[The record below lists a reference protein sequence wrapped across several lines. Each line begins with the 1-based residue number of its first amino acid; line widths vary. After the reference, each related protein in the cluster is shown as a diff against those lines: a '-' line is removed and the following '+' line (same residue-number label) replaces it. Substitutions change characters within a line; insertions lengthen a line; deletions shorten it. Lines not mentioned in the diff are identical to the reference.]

1 MATEND
7 LQQAMSDF
15 RESTQSMKEAV
26 DYGKFNLKGFGEE
39 LLGTAKT
46 VKDAREKFGENLA
59 KAGKQAAGAMGSL
72 ASSLSKSQ
80 TNFTQLNAVVDIAAN
95 ALSGMVK
102 AIPFAGEALAAGIQA
117 TAAASKFMLDQM
129 DQTSQAFNKLSAVGA
144 LTVEGMTGLQ
154 EQFTASQLSFA
165 AFQKQVT
172 ENAQAL
178 ARFKGMAGDGADAFS
193 EITGTLTDLSDKGDD
208 SLRRLGMSTDD
219 IGASTAAF
227 ITQQTRLGLAQGRSS
242 AELAAG
248 TKAYAIELDALQKVT
263 GMSREAIQKQQ
274 DAALSESR
282 FRANYDELIAQ
293 GKEKEAAALMKLQT
307 QISAIG
313 PEAGQGVR
321 DLLSG
326 AGTDAAAK
334 LMASTGGAA
343 QDILNRVKAGKLDET
358 QAALELQQAMK
369 KTAEAA
375 RNNAKYVDKGS
386 SAFLDYAQQSDFINA
401 QIVDGQLIKQRQDKQ
416 MAAGQDKLTDQ
427 TIDAQKAM
435 QKMGNEF
442 TLLGFKFLPK
452 ASAAVEVMTETMLE
466 FVDFV
471 NRKIGVKTDVTPEQ
485 KQADEIAKKTARIL
499 ADKNATPEQKQQ
511 AEQEEIAAAARAR
524 QANLEALNR
533 RRAARRSGGAPS
545 SQGDAVV
552 GSDQSRASVEQYLGK
567 KISDTEFSAL
577 IKATHAEAAGGK
589 QANQQE
595 QAMIMASILNRART
609 DKGGITGALDA
620 VGQFQSVTGTY
631 NKLTDSWSGPSE
643 HYLKGPQGDRL
654 KSIEGAATL
663 LSGISRDQKNF
674 TAADSKA
681 YGPGTTIKY
690 RDDMLAKGGTVI
702 GGTVFETKAPGAP
715 AISAA
720 PSAPAATAGAPKL
733 TGPTSSYQSQS
744 PAAQSREELI
754 SKPPPTAVQP
764 SANAF
769 ADNAMLTTLVAKQD
783 ELITVMKNQLAVQQ
797 KQLQLSN

>member
-1 MATEND
+1 MATEKE
-7 LQQAMSDF
+7 LQDEMERLRAQVQGLTVELEEANTGLAAF
-15 RESTQSMKEAV
+15 GKATVKGAV
-26 DYGKFNLKGFGEE
+26 DVTKGLGSFAVNVGKGDTSFK
-39 LLGTAKT
+39 
-46 VKDAREKFGENLA
+46 
-59 KAGKQAAGAMGSL
+59 SL
-72 ASSLSKSQ
+72 NS
-80 TNFTQLNAVVDIAAN
+80 VVDIASN
-95 ALSGMVK
+95 ALAGMAK
-102 AIPFAGEALAAGIQA
+102 AIPFAGEALSAGIKA
-117 TAAASKFMLDQM
+117 TAEASKFMLDQL
-129 DQTSQAFNKLSAVGA
+129 DTTTKAFNDLSRVGA
-144 LTVEGMTGLQ
+144 LTEKGMTGLQ
-154 EQFTASQLSFA
+154 KQFTTSQLSFG
-165 AFQKQVT
+165 AFTKQVT

-227 ITQQTRLGLAQGRSS
+227 ITQQTRLGLAQGRSN

-293 GKEKEAAALMKLQT
+293 GKEKEAKALMKLQT
-307 QISAIG
+307 QISDIG

-343 QDILNRVKAGKLDET
+343 QDILNRVKEGKLDET
-358 QAALELQQAMK
+358 QAAQELQAAMK
-369 KTAEAA
+369 KTADAA

-401 QIVDGQLIKQRQDKQ
+401 QIVDGQLVKQRQDKQ
-416 MAAGQDKLTDQ
+416 QAKGQDDLADKTV
-427 TIDAQKAM
+427 DAQKAM
-435 QKMGNEF
+435 QKMNIGIQQ
-442 TLLGFKFLPK
+442 LGFTFLPK
-452 ASAAVEVMTETMLE
+452 AAQATAEMTKAMDRFIE
-466 FVDFV
+466 FV
-471 NRKIGVKTDVTPEQ
+471 NEKIGGG
-485 KQADEIAKKTARIL
+485 
-499 ADKNATPEQKQQ
+499 
-511 AEQEEIAAAARAR
+511 
-524 QANLEALNR
+524 
-533 RRAARRSGGAPS
+533 GGAPPPVQDYPADS
-545 SQGDAVV
+545 SASVKPRPTDPLQAQVWDSKYASGWNPDGTSKKSGASKSSLGNAVV
-552 GSDQSRASVEQYLGK
+552 GSDQARASAEQYLGK

-589 QANQQE
+589 QASQQE

-620 VGQFQSVTGTY
+620 GGQFQSVTGTY
-631 NKLTDSWSGPSE
+631 DKKTKSWSGPTE
-643 HYLKGPQGDRL
+643 HYLQGPQGDRL
-654 KSIEGAATL
+654 KSIENATAL
-663 LSGISRDQKNF
+663 LVNISKEQKNF
-674 TAADSKA
+674 TAADPKA

-690 RDDMLAKGGTVI
+690 RDEMLAKGGTVI
-702 GGTVFETKAPGAP
+702 GGTVFETKAPSAP
-715 AISAA
+715 ANSSAASAPSA
-720 PSAPAATAGAPKL
+720 PSAPANSSAASAPSAKL
-733 TGPTSSYQSQS
+733 AGPTSSYQSQS
-744 PAAQSREELI
+744 PPP
-754 SKPPPTAVQP
+754 KPQEDLTPKPPTAIQP

-769 ADNAMLTTLVAKQD
+769 ADNAMLMTLIAKQD
-783 ELITVMKNQLAVQQ
+783 EQITVMRNLLSVNQ